1 MDTIHDRADT
11 LINHLTA
18 EYKRRG
24 VVVGAEINAQML
36 ASALLLEA
44 TPTDADMRRAV
55 VECLV
60 EHEADIFNRLDELE
74 AERRASDEMAAL
86 DRLADAMKQA
96 APRANELQERAWA
109 SASAPLSSMTTKP
122 TQAARPCSHHGTE
135 RAGGRAT
142 FTTFPPAAPLPSS
155 FSVNRAKG
163 SGGPGSPSLLDT
175 PAKGRIQIRR
185 GLSPQS
191 LLLFS

>member
-74 AERRASDEMAAL
+74 AERRAADEMAAL

-96 APRANELQERAWA
+96 APRANELQEKGVGLRIG
-109 SASAPLSSMTTKP
+109 PLVLNDDETD
-122 TQAARPCSHHGTE
+122 AGRP
-135 RAGGRAT
+135 A
-142 FTTFPPAAPLPSS
+142 
-155 FSVNRAKG
+155 V
-163 SGGPGSPSLLDT
+163 
-175 PAKGRIQIRR
+175 
-185 GLSPQS
+185 
-191 LLLFS
+191 